1 MLNNKNEKTEAIN
14 VDVKVGKPE
23 EDPKEEILKQA
34 VKEVA
39 KVDSTKEVSV
49 IVGSLNVRKNANIN
63 SEILGIVRSGDIL
76 TVSTT
81 RVGEWWKVEQPMA
94 GYVMSE
100 FVADVKR

>member
-1 MLNNKNEKTEAIN
+1 MLNNKNEKPEEIK
-14 VDVKVGKPE
+14 VDVKTIKPE

-39 KVDSTKEVSV
+39 KVDSTKEVKV

-63 SEILGIVRSGDIL
+63 SEILGIVRSGDVL